1 MDQWLRNTN
10 VVRVIALVIGILL
23 WAVVRMDGGTISS
36 TTTSGMK
43 EEKIWNVA
51 VTPKYDT
58 DHFFVEQ
65 IDPAQVTVTIS
76 GRDST
81 VKKVMAAANYSVEL
95 DLTNVGK
102 GEYLL
107 PVTPVGFPSG
117 ITAKVSPASVKVV
130 VDEKTNKSM
139 PVVVN
144 VTGIPAVGL
153 KAGTPVVKPKSV
165 TVSVPSRIYDTVDS
179 VRADVNVEK
188 AQSAVT
194 SKAKLVAYDKN
205 GKPIETAVI
214 NPAVV
219 DVEVPITSPFTTV
232 PLQLKFVG
240 EPPRG
245 FAVDSIRQNTDKV
258 TVYGPQSVLDKMEFY
273 EGPQVALNDLK
284 EDKEFTL
291 DIRCATKLRSW
302 TRRR

>member
-102 GEYLL
+102 GEYLSA
-107 PVTPVGFPSG
+107 GYAG
-117 ITAKVSPASVKVV
+117 RVS
-130 VDEKTNKSM
+130 
-139 PVVVN
+139 
-144 VTGIPAVGL
+144 
-153 KAGTPVVKPKSV
+153 
-165 TVSVPSRIYDTVDS
+165 
-179 VRADVNVEK
+179 
-188 AQSAVT
+188 
-194 SKAKLVAYDKN
+194 
-205 GKPIETAVI
+205 
-214 NPAVV
+214 
-219 DVEVPITSPFTTV
+219 
-232 PLQLKFVG
+232 
-240 EPPRG
+240 
-245 FAVDSIRQNTDKV
+245 
-258 TVYGPQSVLDKMEFY
+258 
-273 EGPQVALNDLK
+273 
-284 EDKEFTL
+284 
-291 DIRCATKLRSW
+291 LRYY
-302 TRRR
+302 R